1 MKSIPYVGIIQ
12 IRSRVE
18 GHTFLSAC
26 LQAPRIFR
34 CKQKQESPEDASCKK
49 SLCDDFL
56 RRHYPHQVKGRS
68 SVTSSQ
74 PAQQAPLY
82 LFVER
87 IIHGE
92 SISCNWRSA
101 QKQTP
106 FLANIPNFRFRE
118 TETAPCA
125 GQWMRTTQNTDK
137 FVDPRP
143 TAGDF
148 YILGTFD
155 QRSIIGWMES
165 RSKAVCLWEKP
176 CWSRHHT
183 KI

>member
-1 MKSIPYVGIIQ
+1 MPPVKNPCVMTSYGGITR

-18 GHTFLSAC
+18 VRLLPLSLHNKLPCIC
-26 LQAPRIFR
+26 L
-34 CKQKQESPEDASCKK
+34 
-49 SLCDDFL
+49 L
-56 RRHYPHQVKGRS
+56 
-68 SVTSSQ
+68 SVLYTGNPF
-74 PAQQAPLY
+74 PAIGDQ
-82 LFVER
+82 
-87 IIHGE
+87 HK
-92 SISCNWRSA
+92 
-101 QKQTP
+101 KQTP

-183 KI
+183 